1 MRPPFAEIEVV
12 DDGAGMQRARHD
24 SHGLRIMRE
33 RAESIGAQLDV
44 ETLTGA
50 ERGTRL
56 RVRLGVD

>member
-1 MRPPFAEIEVV
+1 
-12 DDGAGMQRARHD
+12 
-24 SHGLRIMRE
+24 MRE
-33 RAESIGAQLDV
+33 RAENIGAQLEV